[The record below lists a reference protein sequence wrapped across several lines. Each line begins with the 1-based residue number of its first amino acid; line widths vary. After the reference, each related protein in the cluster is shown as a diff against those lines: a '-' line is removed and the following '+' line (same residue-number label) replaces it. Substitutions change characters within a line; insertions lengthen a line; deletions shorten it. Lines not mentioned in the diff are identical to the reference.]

1 MTPES
6 VMTLGRQALELTLL
20 VAAPP
25 LLAALI
31 IGLVVS
37 IFQAA
42 TQINEMT
49 LSFIPKLLGIFVMLP
64 SMISRGI
71 TIARLRRRVN
81 ELERYSPS
89 QEEPFE
95 IKD

>member
-1 MTPES
+1 MFFSLILMMAITIIS
-6 VMTLGRQALELTLL
+6 VYFALENTEIAKATFFGFPVEGSIGVILLVTLG
-20 VAAPP
+20 
-25 LLAALI
+25 
-31 IGLVVS
+31 IG
-37 IFQAA
+37 
-42 TQINEMT
+42 T
-49 LSFIPKLLGIFVMLP
+49 LLGIFVMLP